1 MATSSPHAQ
10 DLPARL
16 EQHSAQV
23 QAVLD
28 RYGAR
33 NPRLFGSVARG
44 DATDHSDIDLLVD
57 LDPGGGNALL
67 RVAGISEELS
77 LLLGVSV
84 DVVSDE
90 LLRVGVS
97 AAAHEQAI
105 AL

>member
-1 MATSSPHAQ
+1 MATSPPHAQ
-10 DLPARL
+10 DLRARL
-16 EQHSAQV
+16 EQHRAQV

-44 DATDHSDIDLLVD
+44 DATDDSDIDLLVD
-57 LDPGGGNALL
+57 LDPDGGNALL

-84 DVVSDE
+84 DVVSDDV
-90 LLRVGVS
+90 LRVGVS
-97 AAAHEQAI
+97 AAAHEQAV